1 MDANFFTAVNN
12 AKIVINKSFLKLGR
26 GSLKDKYVFFV
37 FESVLITFGFEKK
50 TWYISAPPPFFMHVP
65 SLIFLKF
72 HP

>member
-50 TWYISAPPPFFMHVP
+50 NMVHFCPPPFFMHVP